1 VLDLCVRIPK
11 SECLVCYQLDE
22 KRRRSRPSVDA
33 AAALRKEE
41 QNADMITES
50 DDGQQLESRLQGER
64 VQQGC

>member
-1 VLDLCVRIPK
+1 
-11 SECLVCYQLDE
+11 LVYYQLDE
-22 KRRRSRPSVDA
+22 KRRRRRPSVDA